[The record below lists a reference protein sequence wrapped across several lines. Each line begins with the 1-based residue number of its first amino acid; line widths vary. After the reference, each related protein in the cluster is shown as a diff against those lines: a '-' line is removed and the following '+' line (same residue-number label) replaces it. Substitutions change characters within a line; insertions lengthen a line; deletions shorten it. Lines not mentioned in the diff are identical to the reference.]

1 MHHGPEADHPFQG
14 GDPQATQPISSPIAH
29 PHPMQQEAP
38 QRTCEACD
46 SPYRI
51 DEAAMDDMGPP
62 GNYRKGYA
70 RYCLTCWSGN
80 SPRSPRA
87 QRLANREEPIN
98 APNQR
103 IITIQSP
110 REACRGLAD
119 LHFLFKETF
128 GASDE
133 TLWLDCIERFLQSD
147 GRICYYPSAG
157 DDFEPLLYQQT
168 RGMAK
173 RGLTDASGT
182 VLCPTNDTPDPGPAI
197 GTDANRPASYHPPD
211 LWIYSDYLGTSIEDL
226 RAGRRLDLD
235 DGATVR
241 LVAHTELHPRTGMF
255 RIPPSESYTSLP
267 MNRMTG
273 RVFYLRLA
281 VSDVAGETTEAD
293 LIYFCVENVFFLQ
306 RFMLSERLPISHLVW
321 VRDGAGYGG
330 GRLRHDFLVALLP
343 YLNTRWLFMEDRY
356 LHEHAPGRYRWP
368 SELRGLKD
376 ELSGKEP
383 DLNAIGSFPSGGDT
397 VTFCEVDSS
406 GPDAALMAHDQ
417 ANTKELMAR
426 ISTMRPQP
434 EIPAA
439 AIYLWLRG
447 EAWVKF
453 GPYPSLRFD
462 SEGRA
467 ILDPQGAVV
476 ARKEQDHWRVAG
488 EPWLSQAFSEP
499 TLTAN
504 PNPPAEPLAPPP

>member
-1 MHHGPEADHPFQG
+1 M
-14 GDPQATQPISSPIAH
+14 TLRQPSQISRPIKH
-29 PHPMQQEAP
+29 PHHMHQEAP

-62 GNYRKGYA
+62 RNYRKGYA

-103 IITIQSP
+103 IITIPSP

-133 TLWLDCIERFLQSD
+133 TLWLDCVERFLQSD

-173 RGLTDASGT
+173 RGLTDADGT
-182 VLCPTNDTPDPGPAI
+182 ALYPTNDTPDPGPAT
-197 GTDANRPASYHPPD
+197 GTDTNRPASYHPPD

-343 YLNTRWLFMEDRY
+343 YLNTRWLFLEDHY

-368 SELRGLKD
+368 SELRRLKE
-376 ELSGKEP
+376 ELSGTEP
-383 DLNAIGSFPSGGDT
+383 DLTTIGSFPSGGDT

-406 GPDAALMAHDQ
+406 RPDAALMAHDQ
-417 ANTKELMAR
+417 ANAKELMAR
-426 ISTMRPQP
+426 MSTMSPQP

-462 SEGRA
+462 GEGRA
-467 ILDPQGAVV
+467 ILDPEGAVV
-476 ARKEQDHWRVAG
+476 ARKEEDHWRVGG
-488 EPWLSQAFSEP
+488 EPWLGQAFSEP